1 MADLK
6 NSFDKYSEQADDAKN
21 KDSNDLLKKIED
33 YATSVGAKTKAKF
46 TPALPKIKI
55 PSSLQGLL
63 DQFGNKLN
71 SYLQSKINDVKRLAK
86 DTVRAAINT
95 AKDFAYNLAKKG
107 IDMIASRLYL
117 PEEVYLAHIIP
128 YYYTGQDLRYN
139 NDAVRKIILTK
150 DMPKT
155 LKWINQRIGV
165 SYTVDQPNQASSDL
179 YTLVRHSAIESIDY
193 VLGDIKNEVDML
205 TTIRDTYEKG
215 SSEYTRYNN
224 NVIKGKKFI
233 CKWFKEMLV
242 YSVGNLNIPRLE
254 KFINKYN
261 ISPRMLG
268 TTDEEYYQSF
278 KINSSDI
285 DIIAPFWERNEYGYS
300 FIKDHDLINKGK
312 LPKYI
317 VLRNIYFKYIYVYLV
332 DKGIFPK
339 KTMYNIPLYER
350 LCYPTMDALTEALD
364 NALKNVGGLTDFFNR
379 DKIYTYTMQVKD
391 TLKDPMNVVYAQLVS
406 YGQVLPAPSLDET
419 GSFIPPPSS
428 TSGNNSGDS
437 YWRPDKK
444 PKPGNNLDDESFDS
458 LTEDEKID
466 FIGSLFSYY
475 FKFIE
480 VNEHYKVLK
489 PLFDDIEKG
498 YKDKSDDKKSY
509 VYYKLL
515 ITYITP
521 LYGTSDFDYDLY
533 WQNVIATSVK
543 EKYVKLMID
552 IRLNAS
558 LDKYYSDASEKV
570 KKEFLDLFIK
580 HYKFLKETMYKSV
593 VSQYSQ
599 LEVFEMLV
607 FANTVFKNEA
617 PKYLAED
624 PNGQYRRE
632 VINKW
637 EEFFPNAYQDPS
649 FDIRN
654 YLKTLNDT
662 NRRTKVLEIIQYCD
676 LTLTNIYYP
685 KTMLKNIH
693 EKILIEFLPAY
704 EYIINAT
711 GSKDINIDDPS
722 IRDLIREQIE
732 YDKSNWTILIDFDN
746 KIVTEETVYEY
757 DDLNQTYPYWEK
769 LHRND

>member
-6 NSFDKYSEQADDAKN
+6 NSFDKYVEQNDDAKN
-21 KDSNDLLKKIED
+21 KDSNDLLTKIED

-46 TPALPKIKI
+46 TPALPNIKI

-63 DQFGNKLN
+63 DQFGDKLN

-117 PEEVYLAHIIP
+117 PEEVYLAKIIP
-128 YYYTGQDLRYN
+128 YYYTGQDLRYKD
-139 NDAVRKIILTK
+139 DAVRKIILTK

-155 LKWINQRIGV
+155 LKWINQQIGV
-165 SYTVDQPNQASSDL
+165 SYTIDQPNQAESDL
-179 YTLVRHSAIESIDY
+179 YTLVRHSCIESIDY
-193 VLGDIKNEVDML
+193 VLGEIKSNLDML
-205 TTIRDTYEKG
+205 VTIRDTYENG

-224 NVIKGKKFI
+224 NVIKGKKI
-233 CKWFKEMLV
+233 IMKWFKEMLV
-242 YSVGNLNIPRLE
+242 YSVGNLTIPRLE
-254 KFINKYN
+254 KFINKYEV
-261 ISPRMLG
+261 SPRMLG
-268 TTDEEYYQSF
+268 TTDDEYYQSF
-278 KINSSDI
+278 KINSRDI
-285 DIIAPFWERNEYGYS
+285 DIIAPFWERNEYGAS
-300 FIKDHDLINKGK
+300 FIKRHDLINKGK

-332 DKGIFPK
+332 DKGIFPN
-339 KTMYNIPLYER
+339 KTMYNYPLYER

-364 NALKNVGGLTDFFNR
+364 NALKDVGGLQDFFNR
-379 DKIYTYTMQVKD
+379 DKIYTYTMEVKD

-428 TSGNNSGDS
+428 GKEDD
-437 YWRPDKK
+437 YWRPDSK
-444 PKPGNNLDDESFDS
+444 PKPGNNLDGPSFDS
-458 LTEDEKID
+458 LTDDEKID
-466 FIGSLFSYY
+466 FIGSLFNYY

-489 PLFDDIEKG
+489 SLFDDIETE
-498 YKDKSDDKKSY
+498 YKNKTDTKKSY
-509 VYYKLL
+509 VYYRLL

-521 LYGTSDFDYDLY
+521 LYGTSDFDYTLY
-533 WQNVIATSVK
+533 WQNVIAASVK
-543 EKYVKLMID
+543 EKYMKLMID
-552 IRLNAS
+552 IRLNAT
-558 LDKYYSDASEKV
+558 LEKYYSDASDEV
-570 KKEFLDLFIK
+570 KKEFLNLFIK
-580 HYKFLKETMYKSV
+580 HYKLLKQTMYESV

-607 FANTVFKNEA
+607 FAHKTFKEGA
-617 PKYLAED
+617 PKHRAHD
-624 PNGQYRRE
+624 PMGKYKKE
-632 VINKW
+632 VITKW
-637 EEFFPNAYQDPS
+637 EEFFPNAYQDAS
-649 FDIRN
+649 FDVRV
-654 YLKTLNDT
+654 YLKTLTDGE
-662 NRRTKVLEIIQYCD
+662 RRKKVLDIINYCD
-676 LTLTNIYYP
+676 ITLTNTYYP
-685 KTMLKNIH
+685 QDLLQDVH

-722 IRDLIREQIE
+722 IRNLIREQIE

-746 KIVTEETVYEY
+746 KLVTEDTVYEY
-757 DDLNQTYPYWEK
+757 DDLSKTYPYWEK